1 MPMDIALTG
10 LAMPI
15 AEFPAIAR
23 EAETRGYRT
32 AWVGEASGAEA
43 IVLSTLI
50 ATHTTTLGIANG
62 VIPVQTRTP
71 IVYGQAAATLGHLAP
86 GRFALGLGLS
96 SEIIIGQWHGL
107 PFAPSI
113 QQMREAVQI
122 IRMAASGERVNF
134 DGKFYRLK
142 NFRLAIPAASPA
154 PRIYLAALGPR
165 MCELAGEVA
174 DGVLL
179 NWLPPSAMPASVAHV
194 EAGAKR
200 AGRSLPDIDV
210 AVYVRTCVTDEPAAV
225 RETLARDITGYAIV
239 SVYARFFAE
248 CGFAEEVEA
257 VNAAWT
263 AGDRAGAVKGISE
276 RVLDGLGAVGSAEAC
291 REQMNAFARTGA
303 TPVVLPFAPPGP
315 DARASMLRTF
325 RSFP

>member
-50 ATHTTTLGIANG
+50 ATHTARLKIANG
-62 VIPVQTRTP
+62 VIPVQTRSP

-122 IRMAASGERVNF
+122 IRTAASGERVNF

-154 PRIYLAALGPR
+154 PRIYLAALGPK

-210 AVYVRTCVTDEPAAV
+210 AVYVRTCVTDKPAAV
-225 RETLARDITGYAIV
+225 REALARDITGYAIV

-257 VNAAWT
+257 VNAAWM

>member
-1 MPMDIALTG
+1 MATDIALTG
-10 LAMPI
+10 LALPL

-23 EAETRGYRT
+23 EAESRGYRT

-50 ATHTTTLGIANG
+50 ATHTATIGIANG

-71 IVYGQAAATLGHLAP
+71 IVYGQAAATLAHLAP
-86 GRFALGLGLS
+86 GRFGLGLGLS
-96 SEIIIGQWHGL
+96 SEIIVGQWHGL
-107 PFAPSI
+107 PFTPSV

-122 IRMAASGERVNF
+122 IRTAAAGERVNF
-134 DGKFYRLK
+134 EGKFYRLK
-142 NFRLAIPAASPA
+142 NFRLAIPAPPTP

-179 NWLPPSAMPASVAHV
+179 NWIPPAAVATSLAHV

-200 AGRSLPDIDV
+200 AGRSLADLDV
-210 AVYVRTCVTDEPAAV
+210 AVYVRTCVTDERGPV
-225 RETLARDITGYAIV
+225 REALARDITGYAIV
-239 SVYARFFAE
+239 SVYARFFEE
-248 CGFAEEVEA
+248 CGYAPEVSA
-257 VNAAWT
+257 VNAAWK
-263 AGDRAGAVKGISE
+263 AGDRASAVKGISE
-276 RVLDGLGAVGSAEAC
+276 RVLDGLGAVGPADHC
-291 REQMNAFARTGA
+291 REQLAAFARTGV

-315 DARASMLRTF
+315 AARASLLRTF
-325 RSFP
+325 RTFP

>member
-50 ATHTTTLGIANG
+50 ATHTTTLKIANG

-122 IRMAASGERVNF
+122 IRTAASGERVNF

-200 AGRSLPDIDV
+200 AGRSLSDIDV
-210 AVYVRTCVTDEPAAV
+210 AVYVRTCVTDEPTVV

-239 SVYARFFAE
+239 SVYARFFTE

-257 VNAAWT
+257 VNAAWK

-276 RVLDGLGAVGSAEAC
+276 RVLDGLGAVGSADFC

-303 TPVVLPFAPPGP
+303 TPVVLPFAPSGPG
-315 DARASMLRTF
+315 ARASMLKTF

>member
-96 SEIIIGQWHGL
+96 SEIIVGQWHGV

-122 IRMAASGERVNF
+122 IRTAASGERVNF

-257 VNAAWT
+257 VNAAWK
-263 AGDRAGAVKGISE
+263 AGDRAGAVKGVSE
-276 RVLDGLGAVGSAEAC
+276 RVLDGLGAVGSVEFC
-291 REQMNAFARTGA
+291 REQMHAFARAGA

>member
-1 MPMDIALTG
+1 MPLDIALTG
-10 LAMPI
+10 LALPM
-15 AEFPAIAR
+15 AEFPALAR

-32 AWVGEASGAEA
+32 AWIGEASGAEA

-50 ATHTTTLGIANG
+50 ATHTTTIKIANG

-96 SEIIIGQWHGL
+96 SEIIVGQWHGL

-122 IRMAASGERVNF
+122 IRMAAAGERVNF

-179 NWLPPSAMPASVAHV
+179 NWLPPSAMAASVANV

-200 AGRSLPDIDV
+200 AGRSLSDIDV
-210 AVYVRTCVTDEPAAV
+210 AVYVRTCVTDEPSAV

-257 VNAAWT
+257 VNAAWK

-276 RVLDGLGAVGSAEAC
+276 RVLDGLGAVGSADFC

-315 DARASMLRTF
+315 GARASMLKTF

>member
-1 MPMDIALTG
+1 MPMDIALTA
-10 LAMPI
+10 LIVPVT
-15 AEFPAIAR
+15 EFPAIAR
-23 EAETRGYRT
+23 EAEARGYRT

-50 ATHTTTLGIANG
+50 ATHTETLKIANG

-71 IVYGQAAATLGHLAP
+71 IVYGQAAATLAHLAP

-96 SEIIIGQWHGL
+96 SEIIVGQWHGL
-107 PFAPSI
+107 PFTPSV

-122 IRMAASGERVNF
+122 IRMTAAGERVNF
-134 DGKFYRLK
+134 EGRFYRLK
-142 NFRLAIPAASPA
+142 NFRLAIPAPSPA

-179 NWLPPSAMPASVAHV
+179 NWIPPAAVPASLRHV
-194 EAGAKR
+194 EAGATR
-200 AGRSLPDIDV
+200 AGRSLADLDV
-210 AVYVRTCVTDEPAAV
+210 AVYVRTCVTDEREPV

-239 SVYARFFAE
+239 NAYARFFADS
-248 CGFAEEVEA
+248 GFGEEVEA
-257 VNAAWT
+257 VNTAWK
-263 AGDRAGAVKGISE
+263 AGDRTGAVKAISE
-276 RVLDGLGAVGSAEAC
+276 RVLDGLGAVGSADFC
-291 REQMNAFARTGA
+291 HEQLDAFARTGA

-315 DARASMLRTF
+315 GARASLLRTF
-325 RSFP
+325 RAFP

>member
-1 MPMDIALTG
+1 
-10 LAMPI
+10 
-15 AEFPAIAR
+15 
-23 EAETRGYRT
+23 
-32 AWVGEASGAEA
+32 
-43 IVLSTLI
+43 
-50 ATHTTTLGIANG
+50 
-62 VIPVQTRTP
+62 
-71 IVYGQAAATLGHLAP
+71 
-86 GRFALGLGLS
+86 
-96 SEIIIGQWHGL
+96 
-107 PFAPSI
+107 
-113 QQMREAVQI
+113 
-122 IRMAASGERVNF
+122 
-134 DGKFYRLK
+134 
-142 NFRLAIPAASPA
+142 
-154 PRIYLAALGPR
+154 

-179 NWLPPSAMPASVAHV
+179 NWLPPSAMAASVGHV

-200 AGRSLPDIDV
+200 AGRSLADIDV
-210 AVYVRTCVTDEPAAV
+210 AVYVRTCVTDEAATV

-257 VNAAWT
+257 VNAAWK

-276 RVLDGLGAVGSAEAC
+276 RVLDGLGAVGSADFC

-315 DARASMLRTF
+315 GARASMLKTF

>member
-23 EAETRGYRT
+23 EAEGRGYRT

-50 ATHTTTLGIANG
+50 ATHTTTLKIANG

-71 IVYGQAAATLGHLAP
+71 IVYSQAAATLGHLAP

-96 SEIIIGQWHGL
+96 SEIIVGQWHGL

-113 QQMREAVQI
+113 RQMREAVQI
-122 IRMAASGERVNF
+122 IRTAASGERVNF

-200 AGRSLPDIDV
+200 AGRSLSDIDV

-225 RETLARDITGYAIV
+225 REALARDITGYAIV

-248 CGFAEEVEA
+248 CGFAGEVEA
-257 VNAAWT
+257 VNAAWK

-276 RVLDGLGAVGSAEAC
+276 RVLDGLGAVGAADFC

-315 DARASMLRTF
+315 DARASMLKTF

>member
-10 LAMPI
+10 LAVPLS
-15 AEFPAIAR
+15 EFPALAR
-23 EAETRGYRT
+23 ESEARGYRT

-50 ATHTTTLGIANG
+50 ATHTSRIGIANG

-71 IVYGQAAATLGHLAP
+71 IVYGQAAATLAHLAP
-86 GRFALGLGLS
+86 GRFGLGLGLS
-96 SEIIIGQWHGL
+96 SEIIVGQWHGL
-107 PFAPSI
+107 PFTPSI

-122 IRMAASGERVNF
+122 IRLTASGERVTF
-134 DGKFYRLK
+134 EGKFYRLK
-142 NFRLAIPAASPA
+142 NFRLAIPAPSPA

-179 NWLPPSAMPASVAHV
+179 NWLPPSAVPVSVRHV

-200 AGRSLPDIDV
+200 AGRGLSDIDV
-210 AVYVRTCVTDEPAAV
+210 AVYVRTCVTDEAAPV
-225 RETLARDITGYAIV
+225 REALARDITGYAIV
-239 SVYARFFAE
+239 SVYARFFAD
-248 CGFAEEVEA
+248 CGYADEVEA
-257 VNAAWT
+257 VNRAWK

-291 REQMNAFARTGA
+291 REQINAFARTGA
-303 TPVVLPFAPPGP
+303 TPVVVPFAKPGA
-315 DARASMLRTF
+315 DARASMLHTL